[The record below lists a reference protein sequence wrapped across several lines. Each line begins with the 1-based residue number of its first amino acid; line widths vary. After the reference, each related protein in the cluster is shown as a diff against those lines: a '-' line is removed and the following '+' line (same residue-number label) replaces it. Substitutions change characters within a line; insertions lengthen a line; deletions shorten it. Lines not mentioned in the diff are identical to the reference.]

1 MFFGILETMLAIRA
15 VRPSNRS
22 LSHIGIVGRCLSA
35 PLSQKVKRDEDGK
48 VEGARKESLKAAHSD
63 YGAYQYK
70 IESWFNIPN
79 SITLTRMVA
88 SPGLAYFIVHDMKGL
103 ALGGCM
109 LAAFT
114 DWLDGYIAKNY
125 SQSTV
130 LGGMIDPVADKLVI
144 GSLTAGLAIKGLMPV
159 ELATLIIGR
168 DVFLFGASIVMRAM
182 ERPPGSPFFDTTY
195 SATFEII
202 PSTLS
207 KINTVNQFLLI
218 TVTLSHW
225 MFDAP
230 STIETITPLWYITGA
245 TTVSSLVGYLDGSA
259 IKRLSESGVS
269 RGSAPVRG
277 EGGEDGGGQGR
288 KRGGRGG

>member
-1 MFFGILETMLAIRA
+1 MLTVRA
-15 VRPSNRS
+15 VRPWNRS
-22 LSHIGIVGRCLSA
+22 LGYIGIVGRCLSA
-35 PLSQKVKRDEDGK
+35 PPSKKVKRDEDGK
-48 VEGARKESLKAAHSD
+48 VGGAGKESLKAAHGK

-70 IESWFNIPN
+70 SESWFNVPN

-88 SPGLAYFIVHDMKGL
+88 SPGLAYFIVNDMKGL
-103 ALGGCM
+103 ALGGCV

-125 SQSTV
+125 NQSTV
-130 LGGMIDPVADKLVI
+130 LGGMIDPIADKLVI
-144 GSLTAGLAIKGLMPV
+144 GSLTAGLAIKGLMPA

-168 DVFLFGASIVMRAM
+168 DVFLFGASLVLRAM

-207 KINTVNQFLLI
+207 KVNTVNQFLLI

-225 MFDAP
+225 MLDAP

-245 TTVSSLVGYLDGSA
+245 TTAGSLVGYLDGSA

-269 RGSAPVRG
+269 RGSAPG
-277 EGGEDGGGQGR
+277 EEEGENGGERGRKGGG
-288 KRGGRGG
+288 GGGGG